1 MTDCDRALELISAG
15 LDGALTPEE
24 KDWLEKHLEHCP
36 ACRALDADFAALH
49 QLLPTLAPEPP
60 AELKERIMDAV
71 RAEKTVPFPAREQ
84 KKPRRWKAWV
94 SVAAVAA
101 LVFLGGRAALPALNS
116 GGTPCPRRQTPPPG
130 RSFPRQMPPRRRE
143 GRPPGGPCHGGSRLE
158 SALGG
163 DPCRT
168 GPFCGAALRGNL
180 FRRGGQSPGGQQNQR
195 QNRQYGADG
204 GARRHRPAEDGYGR
218 RRGGD
223 HHHDDRSRRGPAG
236 RGPGRWRPCCPT
248 WA

>member
-36 ACRALDADFAALH
+36 ACRALDADLASLH

-71 RAEKTVPFPAREQ
+71 RAAKTVPFPAREQ

-116 GGTPCPRRQTPPPG
+116 GGT
-130 RSFPRQMPPRRRE
+130 SMP
-143 GRPPGGPCHGGSRLE
+143 
-158 SALGG
+158 AI
-163 DPCRT
+163 
-168 GPFCGAALRGNL
+168 
-180 FRRGGQSPGGQQNQR
+180 
-195 QNRQYGADG
+195 
-204 GARRHRPAEDGYGR
+204 
-218 RRGGD
+218 
-223 HHHDDRSRRGPAG
+223 
-236 RGPGRWRPCCPT
+236 
-248 WA
+248 